1 MKKLRWQILIILL
14 TGLIVGILLVAQKPQ
29 NQTAL
34 NQPQTGGIYT
44 EAIIG
49 NFQRLNP
56 LFDHYNQAD
65 RDIDRLLFSSLVKF
79 DAQGKA
85 QPDLAETWGVS
96 KDGLTYNFSIRE
108 GITWHDGSPLTV
120 DDIIY
125 TVDLMRSDASIIP
138 SDVKNFWSQVT
149 LHKLD
154 DFNLQFRI
162 PEPFS
167 PFLDYLSFGV
177 LPKHLLENQSF
188 EQIIE
193 STYNLQPVGSGPYK
207 LDHLIVENDQV
218 AGVALRMNETYFLG
232 KPYLEQI
239 IFRFYPDSA
248 SAYTAYTDGEV
259 QGISQVT
266 SDILQQVLTEK
277 NLSIYTGRRPELS
290 MVLLNLNNT
299 DVDFFQDVE
308 VRWALMK
315 SINRSFII
323 NRILNGQAIP
333 AESPILPD
341 TWSYYSDGPIVFD
354 PESAIDQL
362 KNAKYVFEKEGDT
375 VRAKD
380 GKYLSFTLSHP
391 DDPFHTLLAQAIQ
404 RDWLALGVEV
414 KLEPLSY
421 DELIDQRLVQRKYQA
436 ALVDINLSR
445 SPDPD
450 PYPFW
455 DQAQA
460 TGGQNYSQWNN
471 NVASEY
477 LEQARINFDPAERT
491 RLYHNFQVVFRK
503 EMPAIL
509 LYYPVYTYAVSDRIQ
524 GVQMGPIYDSSDRFE
539 TVKDWYVII
548 RRGTQT
554 DGTAVP

>member
-14 TGLIVGILLVAQKPQ
+14 TGLIVGILLVTQKPQ
-29 NQTAL
+29 SQNAV

-49 NFQRLNP
+49 SFQRLNP

-65 RDIDRLLFSSLVKF
+65 RDVDRLIFSSLVKF
-79 DAQGKA
+79 DAQGNA

-108 GITWHDGSPLTV
+108 GIVWHDGLPLTV
-120 DDIIY
+120 DDVIF
-125 TVDLMRSDASIIP
+125 TVELMRSESSVTP
-138 SDVKNFWSQVT
+138 SDVKDFWKQVT

-154 DFNLQFRI
+154 EHNLQLRI

-177 LPKHLLENQSF
+177 LPEHLLQNQSYD
-188 EQIIE
+188 QIVE
-193 STYNLQPVGSGPYK
+193 STFNLQPVGSGPYK
-207 LDHLIVENDQV
+207 IDHLIVEKDQV
-218 AGVALRMNETYFLG
+218 AGVALRVNETYFLG
-232 KPYLEQI
+232 KPYIEQMV
-239 IFRFYPDSA
+239 FRFYPDSA
-248 SAYTAYTDGEV
+248 SAYTAYLDGEV

-266 SDILQQVLTEK
+266 SDILQQVLAEK
-277 NLSIYTGRRPELS
+277 NLSTYTGRRPELS
-290 MVLLNLNNT
+290 MVLLNLNNSN
-299 DVDFFQDVE
+299 VEFFQDVE

-315 SINRSFII
+315 SVNRSFII
-323 NRILNGQAIP
+323 NRIMNGQAIP

-341 TWSYYSDGPIVFD
+341 TWSYFSEGPIAFD
-354 PESAIDQL
+354 QESAIEQL
-362 KNAKYVFEKEGDT
+362 KAASYNFEKEGDT
-375 VRAKD
+375 VRSKD

-391 DDPFHTLLAQAIQ
+391 DDPFHSLIAQAIQ
-404 RDWLALGVEV
+404 RDWTALGIEV
-414 KLEPLSY
+414 TLEPLPY
-421 DELIDQRLVQRKYQA
+421 DALIDQKLVHRDYQA

-460 TGGQNYSQWNN
+460 TGGQNYSQWSN

-491 RLYHNFQVVFRK
+491 RLYHNFQVIFRK

-509 LYYPVYTYAVSDRIQ
+509 LYYPVYSYAVSDRIQ
-524 GVQMGPIYDSSDRFE
+524 NVQMGPIYDPSDRFQ
-539 TVKDWYVII
+539 TVKDWYLII
-548 RRGTQT
+548 RRGTQEEE
-554 DGTAVP
+554 TAVP

>member
-14 TGLIVGILLVAQKPQ
+14 TGLIVGILLVSQKPQ
-29 NQTAL
+29 TQTDI

-85 QPDLAETWGVS
+85 QPDLAETWGVA

-108 GITWHDGSPLTV
+108 GISWHDGSPLTV
-120 DDIIY
+120 DDIVY
-125 TVDLMRSDASIIP
+125 TVDLMRSDPSIIP
-138 SDVKNFWSQVT
+138 SDIKNFWSQVT

-154 DFNLQFRI
+154 DYNLQFRI

-207 LDHLIVENDQV
+207 MDHLIVENDQV
-218 AGVALRMNETYFLG
+218 AGVALRMNDSYFLG
-232 KPYLEQI
+232 KPYIEQI
-239 IFRFYPDSA
+239 IFRFYPNSA
-248 SAYTAYTDGEV
+248 SAYTAYLDGEV

-277 NLSIYTGRRPELS
+277 DLSIYTGRRPELS
-290 MVLLNLNNT
+290 MVLLNLNNS
-299 DVDFFQDVE
+299 DVEFFQDVE
-308 VRWALMK
+308 VRWALMR
-315 SINRSFII
+315 SVNRSFII
-323 NRILNGQAIP
+323 NRILNGQAIQ
-333 AESPILPD
+333 ADSPILPD
-341 TWSYYSDGPIVFD
+341 TWSYYSDGPIAYD

-375 VRAKD
+375 VRAKE

-404 RDWLALGVEV
+404 RDWSTLGVEV

-460 TGGQNYSQWNN
+460 TGGQNYSQWSN

-524 GVQMGPIYDSSDRFE
+524 GVQMGPIYDTSDRFQ
-539 TVKDWYVII
+539 TVKDWFLII
-548 RRGTQT
+548 RRGTQAEE
-554 DGTAVP
+554 TAVP